1 MILAAL
7 LCACALQAPSQSK
20 PYEPK
25 IAPASDEGV
34 KSMALFQLPPGFVV
48 EQWAAEP
55 MLANPVAIY
64 PADTGEVYVCESFRL
79 HKGVTDI
86 REHMDW
92 LDDDNASRTVEDEVA
107 MFKKH
112 LSPEEWAAIH
122 VERERVRVLRDLDG
136 DGKADKAFVFDD
148 KFGDPADG
156 IGAGVLK
163 WGKDVY
169 FTNMPHLWLLRDE
182 NGDDQAEVH
191 QSLAYGFGVHVQFL
205 GHDLHGLAL
214 GPDGYLYFSCGDRG
228 FNVKTPNGELVS
240 IDCGA
245 VLRCELDGSN
255 LEIYHTGLR
264 NPQELAFDAHG
275 NLFTGDNNGD
285 GGDLAKWIQIVRGAD
300 SGWRNGWQW
309 VNEPTPRG
317 FFNEEKLWSPH
328 FDGQAAYLIP
338 PVANIGDG
346 PSGVTY
352 NPGTGMPPEYDGHF
366 FMCDFRGEASYSL
379 IWDISMK
386 EKGAGFEL
394 VEKKPFIKNTL
405 VTDCDFGPDGA
416 MYFSDWV
423 SGWGQTG
430 KGRIYR
436 AFDPKLAH
444 SKDVLEVKRLL
455 KEGVS
460 KRAEPELEGLLSHKD
475 MRIRLR
481 AEMELAKRGK
491 KGFEA
496 LQHAAQSA
504 PSLLGRLH
512 GVWGMGVAA
521 RWDKSLDASALVPFL
536 ADKEPEVRAQAARMV
551 GKAGEKEL
559 VKLLRDPNAR
569 VQMRAAS
576 RLGEMS
582 VSQAESELRELAD
595 RAGQA
600 DATLRSAAMWALSS
614 CAVTKAP
621 SGTLPEP
628 YGGQAPLSSISAVVA
643 GRLRKD
649 PALARSLYVADPLIV
664 AEAARAIYDVPI
676 PAALPALAGLVTS
689 EKLPA
694 QQITRRVT
702 HANYRLGTRDNA
714 LALARFALRT
724 DADPYSRTEALELLG
739 KWKEPHGRD
748 LLLGLWR
755 PLPVRDDSYLP
766 AIVESL
772 AQEQVALAP
781 ESIVRAWVGL
791 AGQYKVANVAGLVR
805 DLALDV
811 KKPEK
816 LRVASLR
823 ALDSIAPADFRDTLK
838 LALGDSLDAVR
849 AAALTILLRVAPD
862 EALPFLAAATHGNR
876 DERRAAYAALATHPS
891 PQAGEL
897 LAAELSRYAA
907 GLVPGEVA
915 LELVEACEKRAGQ
928 KPALDALRAPRA
940 ADALV
945 APYLDGLLGGDA
957 ERGRRIFKEK
967 AEVSCLRC
975 HRIAQEGVENTEGG
989 QVGPNLAGVG
999 KRLTR
1004 LELIESIVDPNRKI
1018 ATGFQAS
1025 VVFLK
1030 DGAPLEG
1037 IVFEENEK
1045 ELKLRDK
1052 DDKVHVVARED
1063 VESTKTGLS
1072 PMPADLT
1079 KNLSREEIRDLVE
1092 FLSRQ

>member
-1 MILAAL
+1 MMPVAL
-7 LCACALQAPSQSK
+7 LLACFAQSPAQSK
-20 PYEPK
+20 PYEPQ
-25 IAPASDEGV
+25 IAPASEEGRQAL
-34 KSMALFQLPPGFVV
+34 ALFQLPPGFVV

-55 MLANPVAIY
+55 MLANPVAIC

-107 MFKKH
+107 MFQKH

-122 VERERVRVLRDLDG
+122 VERERVRLLRDTDG
-136 DGKADKAFVFDD
+136 DGKADRATVFDD
-148 KFGDPADG
+148 RFGDPADG

-169 FTNMPHLWLLRDE
+169 YTNMPHLWLLRDE
-182 NGDDQAEVH
+182 DGDDKADVH

-205 GHDLHGLAL
+205 GHDLHGLAV

-228 FNVKTPNGELVS
+228 FNVQTPTGELVS

-245 VLRCELDGSN
+245 VLRCELDGSG

-285 GGDLAKWIQIVRGAD
+285 GGDQAKWIQIVRGAD

-317 FFNEEKLWSPH
+317 FFNEEGLWKPH
-328 FDGQAAYLIP
+328 FDGQSAYLTP

-346 PSGVTY
+346 PSGLTY
-352 NPGTGMPPEYDGHF
+352 NPGTGMPPEYEGHF
-366 FMCDFRGEASYSL
+366 FLCDFRGEPSYSL

-394 VEKKPFIKNTL
+394 VDKKPFIKGTL

-416 MYFSDWV
+416 LYFSDWV

-436 AFDPKLAH
+436 AFDPTRAQ
-444 SKDVLEVKRLL
+444 SKEVLGVQVEL
-455 KEGVS
+455 KQGMSGRSE
-460 KRAEPELEGLLSHKD
+460 EQLEARLSHKD

-481 AEMELAKRGK
+481 AELELAKRGK
-491 KGFEA
+491 QGFEA
-496 LQHAAQSA
+496 LRHAAQAA

-521 RWDKSLDASALVPFL
+521 RWDKTLDAAALVPFL
-536 ADKEPEVRAQAARMV
+536 SDKEPEVRAQAARMCCRTFV
-551 GKAGEKEL
+551 PEL
-559 VKLLRDPNAR
+559 LGLLQDPSGR
-569 VQMRAAS
+569 VQLRAAS
-576 RLGEMS
+576 AL
-582 VSQAESELRELAD
+582 AEIGDERAAGPLLALAERTED
-595 RAGQA
+595 R
-600 DATLRSAAMWALSS
+600 DPTLRSAVQYAISRCTPSDGLAALG
-614 CAVTKAP
+614 ALPPGGRRTAAIVTLRLQRSP
-621 SGTLPEP
+621 RVSVFLP
-628 YGGQAPLSSISAVVA
+628 
-643 GRLRKD
+643 D
-649 PALARSLYVADPLIV
+649 

-676 PAALPALAGLVTS
+676 PEALPALAGMIGT

-694 QQITRRVT
+694 QQITRRIT
-702 HANYRLGTRDNA
+702 YANYRLGTHENA
-714 LALARFALRT
+714 LALAKFALRP
-724 DADPYSRTEALELLG
+724 DADEYARKEALELLG
-739 KWKEPHGRD
+739 KWKQPHGRD
-748 LLLGLWR
+748 PLLGLWR
-755 PLPVRDDSYLP
+755 PLPERDDTFMP
-766 AIVESL
+766 AIVEAL
-772 AQEQVALAP
+772 AQEQVAFAP
-781 ESIVRAWVGL
+781 EPVARAWVEL
-791 AGQYKVANVAGLVR
+791 AGQYKVAGVAGLVR
-805 DLALDV
+805 DLALDA

-816 LRVASLR
+816 LRVAALR

-838 LALGDSLDAVR
+838 LALGDALDAVR
-849 AAALTILLRVAPD
+849 AAALPILLRLAPD
-862 EALPFLAAATHGNR
+862 EALPFLATAAHGNR
-876 DERRAAYAALATHPS
+876 DERRAAYAALATHTN
-891 PQAGEL
+891 PQAGEI
-897 LAAELSRYAA
+897 LAGELARYSA

-915 LELVEACEKRAGQ
+915 LELVEACEKREAL
-928 KPALDALRAPRA
+928 KPALDGIRAPRA

-945 APYLDGLLGGDA
+945 GPYLDGLLGGDV
-957 ERGRRIFKEK
+957 ERGRSIFKNK
-967 AEVSCLRC
+967 TEVSCLRC
-975 HRIAQEGVENTEGG
+975 HRIGQEGVENAEGG
-989 QVGPNLAGVG
+989 QVGPNLTGIG

-1004 LELIESIVDPNRKI
+1004 LEFVEAIVDPNRKI
-1018 ATGFQAS
+1018 ANGFQNT
-1025 VVFLK
+1025 VVFPK
-1030 DGAPLEG
+1030 EGAPLEG
-1037 IVFEENEK
+1037 VVFEENDK

-1063 VESTKTGLS
+1063 IETTKTGLS

-1079 KNLSREEIRDLVE
+1079 KFLSREEIRDLVE